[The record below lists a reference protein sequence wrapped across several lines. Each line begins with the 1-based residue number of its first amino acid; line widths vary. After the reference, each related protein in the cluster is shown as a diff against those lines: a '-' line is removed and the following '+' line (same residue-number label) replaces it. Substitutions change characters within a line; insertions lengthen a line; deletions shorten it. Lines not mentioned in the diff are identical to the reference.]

1 MPVTL
6 LMTGYYRH
14 PKLVAANSLTGGE
27 LAEVM
32 WSRVLD
38 HVNEHE
44 TGGLVMQGIPEL
56 VCPRQ
61 STKRVKA
68 LVQVGLWDV
77 VAGGWEIH
85 DYHEWNRTPEQ
96 MEALRAIRSAAGK
109 KGAASRWGGRMSPP
123 TGRTGT

>member
-14 PKLVAANSLTGGE
+14 PKLVAANSITGGE
-27 LAEVM
+27 LAEVL
-32 WSRVLD
+32 WARVLD

-44 TGGLVMQGIPEL
+44 TGGLVLKGIPEL

-61 STKRVKA
+61 TKKRINA
-68 LVQVGLWDV
+68 LVEVGLWDK

-85 DYHEWNRTPEQ
+85 DYHEWNRTPAQ
-96 MEALRAIRSAAGK
+96 MDELRALRSAAGK
-109 KGAASRWGGRMSPP
+109 KGAASRWGGRINGT
-123 TGRTGT
+123 TGRTTP